1 MYVCESRHEELP
13 KYCTRRCIY
22 WSKAHYHAT
31 NLDCK
36 AYVMSLDSFSLLYL
50 RRLTWSASLT
60 SSGNG
65 ICMIAINQL
74 CYSDWTALS
83 LRSVRTRCLFS
94 FASVIIEVAAR
105 ATHVTC
111 LRFTDGAGVR
121 MMIRY
126 QGGGNEHLDESN
138 HRNRRATS
146 ASIRRSPLQH
156 CRLVLKP
163 CSGNS
168 GMSYHR

>member
-1 MYVCESRHEELP
+1 MHDCHQSAMLLR
-13 KYCTRRCIY
+13 
-22 WSKAHYHAT
+22 
-31 NLDCK
+31 LDGVEFEIC
-36 AYVMSLDSFSLLYL
+36 AGSLFF
-50 RRLTWSASLT
+50 
-60 SSGNG
+60 
-65 ICMIAINQL
+65 
-74 CYSDWTALS
+74 
-83 LRSVRTRCLFS
+83 FS

-126 QGGGNEHLDESN
+126 QGGGNENLDELN

-163 CSGNS
+163 CFGNS